1 MPSYGNVLPP
11 VSVGFGDS
19 AAVIASTDA
28 VFPAPFK
35 SAQVA
40 LAPAFSSGKV
50 RAAVE
55 IVWSAAPGAIS
66 VQLQTAD
73 TDPTATLEVSRGLA
87 MAGKESDAFE
97 RCAMM
102 CSDAQRGQVFPRV
115 GHQTLA
121 ASLVDGRSK
130 GVGDYYI
137 QTLLPQRDGGCE
149 TCGTASDD
157 ECIAAHCFTTPRAT
171 SPSRIPAP
179 WRQGCCAN
187 RA

>member
-19 AAVIASTDA
+19 AAVIAATD
-28 VFPAPFK
+28 VIFPAPFK

-73 TDPTATLEVSRGLA
+73 TDIDAAYIQEGAAITNVNAGNVTRAEFPDVVAKFARILIATLPNNVTATAKIS
-87 MAGKESDAFE
+87 S
-97 RCAMM
+97 
-102 CSDAQRGQVFPRV
+102 
-115 GHQTLA
+115 
-121 ASLVDGRSK
+121 
-130 GVGDYYI
+130 
-137 QTLLPQRDGGCE
+137 
-149 TCGTASDD
+149 
-157 ECIAAHCFTTPRAT
+157 
-171 SPSRIPAP
+171 
-179 WRQGCCAN
+179 
-187 RA
+187 

>member
-11 VSVGFGDS
+11 VSVGFGES
-19 AAVIASTDA
+19 AAVIASTDV

-73 TDPTATLEVSRGLA
+73 TDIDAAYIQEGAAITNVNAGNVTRAEFPDVVAKFARILIATLPNNVTATAKIS
-87 MAGKESDAFE
+87 S
-97 RCAMM
+97 
-102 CSDAQRGQVFPRV
+102 
-115 GHQTLA
+115 
-121 ASLVDGRSK
+121 
-130 GVGDYYI
+130 
-137 QTLLPQRDGGCE
+137 
-149 TCGTASDD
+149 
-157 ECIAAHCFTTPRAT
+157 
-171 SPSRIPAP
+171 
-179 WRQGCCAN
+179 
-187 RA
+187 

>member
-19 AAVIASTDA
+19 AAVIASTDV

-55 IVWSAAPGAIS
+55 IVWSAAPGVIS

-73 TDPTATLEVSRGLA
+73 TDIDAAYIQEGAAITNVNTTNVTRAEFPDVVAKFARILIATLPNNVTATAKISA
-87 MAGKESDAFE
+87 
-97 RCAMM
+97 
-102 CSDAQRGQVFPRV
+102 
-115 GHQTLA
+115 
-121 ASLVDGRSK
+121 
-130 GVGDYYI
+130 
-137 QTLLPQRDGGCE
+137 
-149 TCGTASDD
+149 
-157 ECIAAHCFTTPRAT
+157 
-171 SPSRIPAP
+171 
-179 WRQGCCAN
+179 
-187 RA
+187 